1 MFFTT
6 HLAPNI
12 MIGSTISS
20 CVTLNPNILPEK
32 IALMYL
38 QYSGVVRKHFE
49 CFKLQDKRHFAQGQ
63 TRN

>member
-12 MIGSTISS
+12 MIRPTISS
-20 CVTLNPNILPEK
+20 GVTLIPNILREK
-32 IALMYL
+32 IALMYP

-63 TRN
+63 TMN